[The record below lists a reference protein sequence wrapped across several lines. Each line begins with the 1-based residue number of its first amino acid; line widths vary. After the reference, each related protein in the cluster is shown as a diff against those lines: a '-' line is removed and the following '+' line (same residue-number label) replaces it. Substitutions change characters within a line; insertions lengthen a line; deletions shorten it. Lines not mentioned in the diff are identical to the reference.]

1 MATKLYIAGK
11 ITGDPDYKA
20 KFEAAAEEYKK
31 NGYIVLCPSW
41 MPQGMQPADYMRICF
56 AMIDTADVVAFLP
69 GFSKSPGARL
79 EAEYCFYTDKNTIM
93 PEGESLET
101 PIDEEM
107 QAAKEFIDKIKALNN
122 CNTCRNIS
130 MCLFAPSV
138 GETVRF
144 NCPFW
149 AKALPPKKRLRSDIL
164 KGCAPNCRHSVTPM
178 EDGKK

>member
-20 KFEAAAEEYKK
+20 KFEAAAEAYKK
-31 NGYIVLCPSW
+31 KGYAVLCPSW
-41 MPQGMQPADYMRICF
+41 MPAGMQPADYMRICF

-101 PIDEEM
+101 PNCSEKELTALKAVYYLAERNPRLKHGGTWVEDVHNMETCQRIPFGEAMRLVCNMLYATDNEEV
-107 QAAKEFIDKIKALNN
+107 K
-122 CNTCRNIS
+122 T
-130 MCLFAPSV
+130 
-138 GETVRF
+138 
-144 NCPFW
+144 
-149 AKALPPKKRLRSDIL
+149 
-164 KGCAPNCRHSVTPM
+164 
-178 EDGKK
+178 